1 MNDFLSRQY
10 SSDEVHRIIRRAS
23 KLKQDDSI
31 THEDL
36 LNTAKELGLDSQTI
50 ETAVEQELKEYEK
63 ERAKESRLKRRK
75 AGFRKHMWSYIIV
88 IGGLLLINM
97 MTPGP
102 WWFQWPALGWG
113 IGLAFNFR
121 AAYFPI

>member
-75 AGFRKHMWSYIIV
+75 AGFRRHMWSYIIV

-102 WWFQWPALGWG
+102 WWFQWPAL
-113 IGLAFNFR
+113 
-121 AAYFPI
+121 